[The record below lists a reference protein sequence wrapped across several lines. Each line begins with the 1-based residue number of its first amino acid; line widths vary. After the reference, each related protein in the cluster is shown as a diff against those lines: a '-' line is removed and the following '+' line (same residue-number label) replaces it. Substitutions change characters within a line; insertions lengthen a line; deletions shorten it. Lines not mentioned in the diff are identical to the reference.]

1 MEYTVT
7 ETPLP
12 AMPDALALLPDDERR
27 LVLAWRSARAQSKNG
42 VAFLGVIKVF
52 TEVLLF
58 IGIPSGKVLLR

>member
-42 VAFLGVIKVF
+42 IASLFAVKLF

-58 IGIPSGKVLLR
+58 IGTNAGKVLLR